1 MNQTGDQN
9 VEATVDV
16 GAQRVARVYAEALLN
31 AAEKRGQAAEI
42 LEQLDSLVRDVLS
55 KDPQLEAFLS
65 SHAVGRDRAV
75 GLTGDLCSIAMARP
89 ARQPSAV
96 RQASAVRRVRL
107 VLRRR

>member
-65 SHAVGRDRAV
+65 SHAVGRDKKAGVIRSVFDNRASELFV
-75 GLTGDLCSIAMARP
+75 SFLQL
-89 ARQPSAV
+89 
-96 RQASAVRRVRL
+96 L
-107 VLRRR
+107 NEHE